1 MYLLLCQPLAW
12 HFLGL
17 TAWLFVIDTLRSGEQ
32 LVRAVLIVSL
42 PDTRPLVFRSDVSSD
57 DHADMSSCRSDSF
70 QTRIAQPAFAFS
82 TSLRTTATSC
92 LKASISSST
101 LPPFPADEKL
111 TELPT
116 CTCNPVL
123 LANILAR
130 RSAKSRL
137 DGSVYRGVLSG
148 AEGL

>member
-1 MYLLLCQPLAW
+1 VYLWPCQPLTW
-12 HFLGL
+12 HVLGL
-17 TAWLFVIDTLRSGEQ
+17 TAWLFVIDTLRSGKQ
-32 LVRAVLIVSL
+32 SVRAVLLASL
-42 PDTRPLVFRSDVSSD
+42 PNTRSLVFTSDVSSD
-57 DHADMSSCRSDSF
+57 SYADVSFCRVDPF
-70 QTRIAQPAFAFS
+70 QTRMAQPAFAFS

-123 LANILAR
+123 LANVLAR